1 MEKESK
7 TKSETFIKASEM
19 IEQILKSFKFLI
31 NGGSGD
37 VKLSLASIKNAEKL
51 IGYQPSHI
59 LKNI

>member
-1 MEKESK
+1 
-7 TKSETFIKASEM
+7 M

-51 IGYQPSHI
+51 IGYKPRHT

>member
-37 VKLSLASIKNAEKL
+37 VKLS
-51 IGYQPSHI
+51 
-59 LKNI
+59 